1 MASLGGLRF
10 RVRTHAHALPLSIRS
25 QGCEFLFSLCISS
38 LCCSRPSRHRVAPA
52 PRAHRPPHSRRPFQ
66 NGFPPPPF
74 LSLLFPFTSWP
85 LGPVIRESVRGG
97 QCWRPLGM
105 WLRAARLESLTQK
118 CSGRAMEWAGPCR
131 EARVSPS
138 TEVSVTLPVQH
149 LAES

>member
-105 WLRAARLESLTQK
+105 WLR
-118 CSGRAMEWAGPCR
+118 GRKAGIPNSEMQWAGYGMGWSMPCGQGEPQYR
-131 EARVSPS
+131 GKCHSPCAAS
-138 TEVSVTLPVQH
+138 C
-149 LAES
+149 